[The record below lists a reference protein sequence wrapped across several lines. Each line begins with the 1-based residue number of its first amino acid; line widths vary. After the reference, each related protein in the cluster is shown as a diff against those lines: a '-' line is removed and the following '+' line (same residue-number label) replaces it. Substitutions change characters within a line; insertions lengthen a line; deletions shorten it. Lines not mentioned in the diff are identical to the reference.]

1 MTIDEKQNTVKR
13 SNLYNK
19 LYNIINQIPRKQ
31 VEYDAPCSHSC
42 ATEIEKLIHEILK
55 KQREND
61 FSMFCTEMNAKKII
75 GPIHPANEIG
85 KSWNM
90 LLDFVIV
97 AAEKYKIGTGLL
109 QIKEVDI

>member
-1 MTIDEKQNTVKR
+1 
-13 SNLYNK
+13 
-19 LYNIINQIPRKQ
+19 
-31 VEYDAPCSHSC
+31 
-42 ATEIEKLIHEILK
+42 
-55 KQREND
+55 
-61 FSMFCTEMNAKKII
+61 MFCTEMNAKKII